1 MYKVE
6 FVKEECIKW
15 IQSFFDENGKDC
27 NAIVGISGG
36 KDSSVVAALCVQALG
51 RDKVIGVLLP
61 QGEQPDIDYAKM
73 LVDHLGIRYYII
85 NIKDAVDAIKDNI
98 PFKLSVQSNI
108 NLPARVRMSI
118 LYAVAQSHNGR
129 VANTCNL
136 SEDYVGYATRYGDGA
151 GDFSP
156 ISKLTVQEVK
166 DLGTSLGLPE
176 TLIEKEPLDGLS
188 GKTDEENLGFT
199 YAQLDKYIR
208 TGKIDDM
215 ITKKKIDDLHQK
227 NMFKLKPVPCFD
239 PEEEA
244 IYECQI

>member
-98 PFKLSVQSNI
+98 HWNI
-108 NLPARVRMSI
+108 
-118 LYAVAQSHNGR
+118 H
-129 VANTCNL
+129 
-136 SEDYVGYATRYGDGA
+136 
-151 GDFSP
+151 
-156 ISKLTVQEVK
+156 
-166 DLGTSLGLPE
+166 
-176 TLIEKEPLDGLS
+176 
-188 GKTDEENLGFT
+188 
-199 YAQLDKYIR
+199 
-208 TGKIDDM
+208 
-215 ITKKKIDDLHQK
+215 
-227 NMFKLKPVPCFD
+227 
-239 PEEEA
+239 
-244 IYECQI
+244 